1 MSVQVKEL
9 LNSAQS
15 SPSDLLTAELCMAR
29 ILAWGGP
36 APSPS
41 SHGPRSPALLGQQ
54 PSAGD
59 GQVGSVQGALNS

>member
-15 SPSDLLTAELCMAR
+15 SPSDLTAELCMAR
-29 ILAWGGP
+29 ILAWGGQL
-36 APSPS
+36 
-41 SHGPRSPALLGQQ
+41 HLPALMEPSTARGRQ